1 VRCIDK
7 RVLGMGVAVAL
18 IAGCSTRPA
27 APPPAAPPPPPP
39 AATPAP
45 APAAAPVP
53 APKPAAA
60 SPAPA
65 APASTL
71 PAPGPVRNM
80 NDVRMQAAKRIVAA
94 NPGATYLGKV
104 PDLLLAIPVLE
115 VELNAD
121 GSIKKIDVMR
131 PPSQAPETVQMASDA
146 IRRAAPFGD
155 VSRLPKPWKFVETF
169 LYRDDKKFKPRTLDQ

>member
-1 VRCIDK
+1 
-7 RVLGMGVAVAL
+7 
-18 IAGCSTRPA
+18 
-27 APPPAAPPPPPP
+27 
-39 AATPAP
+39 
-45 APAAAPVP
+45 VP

>member
-1 VRCIDK
+1 
-7 RVLGMGVAVAL
+7 MG
-18 IAGCSTRPA
+18 G
-27 APPPAAPPPPPP
+27 
-39 AATPAP
+39 
-45 APAAAPVP
+45 
-53 APKPAAA
+53 
-60 SPAPA
+60 
-65 APASTL
+65 TL

-80 NDVRMQAAKRIVAA
+80 SEVRAQAAKRIVAA

-115 VELNAD
+115 IELNAD

-131 PPSQAPETVQMASDA
+131 PPSQALETVQMATDA

-155 VSRLPKPWKFVETF
+155 VSRLPKPWKFIETF

>member
-1 VRCIDK
+1 MS
-7 RVLGMGVAVAL
+7 LAVAL
-18 IAGCSTRPA
+18 IAGCSTPA
-27 APPPAAPPPPPP
+27 PAPPPAP
-39 AATPAP
+39 TP
-45 APAAAPVP
+45 PAAAPSPVAAP

-65 APASTL
+65 TLGGAL

-80 NDVRMQAAKRIVAA
+80 NELRMQAAKRIIAA

-115 VELNAD
+115 IELNAD

-131 PPSQAPETVQMASDA
+131 PPSQAPETVQMATDA